1 MDEETR
7 QAFAT
12 AGNLIQQ
19 LAQMQIEH
27 EQANQRA
34 FERFERLFEQF
45 GAEIAELKQLI
56 GSNARAIQALSDRES
71 N

>member
-19 LAQMQIEH
+19 LAQMQIDH

-34 FERFERLFEQF
+34 FALFEQRF
-45 GAEIAELKQLI
+45 AKYEQRIEKLEQLVE
-56 GSNARAIQALSDRES
+56 SNSRAIQALSDRES